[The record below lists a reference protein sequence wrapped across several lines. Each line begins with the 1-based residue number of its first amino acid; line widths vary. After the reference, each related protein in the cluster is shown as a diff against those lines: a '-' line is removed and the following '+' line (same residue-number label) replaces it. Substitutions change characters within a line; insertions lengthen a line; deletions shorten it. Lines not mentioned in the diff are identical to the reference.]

1 MDYLRHLSLEKIAPQ
16 YWLHEARHRAVGN
29 IESSPR
35 FAPFAAIGSRQ
46 TDAILESAAAALND
60 PDLLAMHFWLS
71 WILIFEAYRNA
82 PEYRADYLDRLR
94 EIPLRQRLQYL
105 SSEFKQGRW
114 PQQTPALPAR
124 LSLPPKDD
132 WALVITRNY
141 AGVKASVRDFS
152 SDIVEAMSH
161 RFDRVVVALI
171 GPLQGIEARDNV
183 IGITIPPGRADVDPS
198 DLDRVR
204 RAIVSHPDCAVV
216 RGIVARRVVRWL
228 ARVRFARRAIDAG
241 LPESPPRT
249 ILSMAIPDPECT
261 LIMNKYRGTEGAI
274 VMPMVE
280 PVASSRVSFPCRRVF
295 VTGSAQ
301 AAAQSA
307 ANPQVRFDV
316 VGSNEAY
323 ANARASAAA
332 RNAPRDPRRTVL
344 VLGKLP
350 EASWHNTAIVA
361 AVVERARQHGFVRVI
376 YRGKPNKKGEFTTL
390 SGEAGAASVR
400 DAVATGLL
408 EITDGTPFEQQMA
421 GADAIVSATG
431 NSFLLALLCGVP
443 VMGYCFNERVDLGEA
458 PYLAAIPETDRP
470 VMCRDIGAIAECVER
485 TLARARRPVGPLPPA
500 IVAALFGD
508 PAIAPAE
515 RIAELLAGTARS
527 NTDVEV
533 RPAAVGAR

>member
-94 EIPLRQRLQYL
+94 DIPLRQRLQYL
-105 SSEFKQGRW
+105 SSEFKQGSW
-114 PQQTPALPAR
+114 PPQKPALPEPLR
-124 LSLPPKDD
+124 LAPGEN

-152 SDIVEAMSH
+152 SDIVEAMAR
-161 RFDRVVVALI
+161 RFDRVAVALI
-171 GPLQGIEARDNV
+171 GPLQGIEPRHNIVGVA
-183 IGITIPPGRADVDPS
+183 IPPGRADVDPD

-204 RAIVSHPDCAVV
+204 RAIVADPDCAPI

-228 ARVRFARRAIDAG
+228 GRVRFARRAIDAG
-241 LPESPPRT
+241 LPDAPPRA

-261 LIMNKYRGTEGAI
+261 LIMNKYRGTEAAI

-295 VTGSAQ
+295 VTGTAQ

-307 ANPQVRFDV
+307 ANPNVRFDV

-323 ANARASAAA
+323 ANARARTAAL
-332 RNAPRDPRRTVL
+332 NGPRDPRRTVL

-361 AVVERARQHGFVRVI
+361 AVVERARRFGFERVI
-376 YRGKPNKKGEFTTL
+376 YRGKPNKKGEFTAL
-390 SGEAGAASVR
+390 AGRAGAGSVR
-400 DAVATGLL
+400 DAVASGLL
-408 EITDGTPFEQQMA
+408 EITDGTPFERQMA
-421 GADAIVSATG
+421 EADAIVSATG
-431 NSFLLALLCGVP
+431 NSFLLALLSGVP

-458 PYLAAIPETDRP
+458 PYLAAIPEADRP
-470 VMCRDIGAIAECVER
+470 VMCREIGAIGESVER
-485 TLARARRPVGPLPPA
+485 TLARAQRPVGPLPPA
-500 IVAALFGD
+500 IVEALFGD

-527 NTDVEV
+527 NTDVEM
-533 RPAAVGAR
+533 RSAAVGAR